1 MRLSEIV
8 GFLGILFPLE
18 AFTYSTGEDDM
29 KTSKI
34 IFFMVGMFMF
44 LLLTSCSR
52 EEPAQTPQAKNIGK
66 PEAAVVELTD
76 AQIEDIVRRSYQYVA
91 MYNVNQKLALEEEG
105 MTTRGYNKGLKN
117 TDLLDHTAE
126 FIARPN
132 NDSIYQLA
140 MLDLR
145 KDAVVFEFPA
155 FDSKYVSLMTSGYDH
170 YVEIPLSTVE
180 GNFHKPTTVLF
191 YTARTEGYHGEKVE
205 GIDEIF
211 EMTGDFVSATLR
223 VMPHANEPERF
234 KRIVDQINSIKGMT
248 LSEFL
253 GKPAPEADK
262 VNFPPY
268 GKTDA
273 DIFENNLLEVM
284 QFVFNHTTFDPNND
298 LDRKVLAVY
307 APLGVV
313 PGKEYDSENV
323 AKIDGKKFR
332 EISIKVR
339 DEQIAIMNDL
349 KRMAPFMTLIFQPKG
364 TIGLEAMLFPSV
376 VGPIGQPAKEAMYP
390 SIITEDG
397 APMNAQYD
405 YVIRMT
411 KDELPPAN
419 AFWSFTLYDA
429 VNGFFIPNEHKK
441 YSVGENGG
449 MKLNDE
455 GGIEIYIAAEKP
467 DGVPAEN
474 WLPIERK
481 DLDMN
486 MTLRIYAPDL
496 EKMKTWQAPKA
507 EIVK

>member
-1 MRLSEIV
+1 MKLNRILSIA
-8 GFLGILFPLE
+8 L
-18 AFTYSTGEDDM
+18 M
-29 KTSKI
+29 
-34 IFFMVGMFMF
+34 
-44 LLLTSCSR
+44 LLLSMGIVSM
-52 EEPAQTPQAKNIGK
+52 AQAQKSVK
-66 PEAAVVELTD
+66 LSD
-76 AQIEDIVRRSYQYVA
+76 KQIEDIVKRSYQYVA
-91 MYNVNQKLALEEEG
+91 MYNVNQKVAFDEEG
-105 MTTRGYNKGLKN
+105 MSTKGYNKGLKN

-132 NDSIYQLA
+132 NDTIYQAA

-145 KDAVVFEFPA
+145 KDAVVFKFPA

-170 YVEIPLSTVE
+170 YIEIPLSTVE
-180 GNFHKPTTVLF
+180 GDFQEPKTVLF
-191 YTARTEGYHGEKVE
+191 YTKRTEGYSGKKIE

-234 KRIVDQINSIKGMT
+234 KRIVDQINSIKGMS

-284 QFVFNHTTFDPNND
+284 QFVFNHTTFDPNNE
-298 LDRKVLAVY
+298 LDRKVLEVY

-313 PGKEYDSENV
+313 PGKQYDPETAV
-323 AKIDGKKFR
+323 KIDGKKFR

-339 DEQIAIMNDL
+339 DEQIAIMNDP
-349 KRMAPFMTLIFQPKG
+349 KRMVPFLTLIFQPKG
-364 TIGLEAMLFPSV
+364 ATGVGLDAMLFPSV
-376 VGPIGQPAKEAMYP
+376 VGPMGQPAKEAMYP
-390 SIITEDG
+390 AIVTEDG
-397 APMNAQYD
+397 APMNAQHD

-455 GGIEIYIAAEKP
+455 GGIDIYIAAEKP
-467 DGVPAEN
+467 AGVPDEN

-481 DLDMN
+481 DLGLN
-486 MTLRIYAPDL
+486 IILRIYAPDL
-496 EKMKTWQAPKA
+496 KKMKTWKPPKA
-507 EIVK
+507 KMVKRASDI

>member
-1 MRLSEIV
+1 MKLNRILSIALTL
-8 GFLGILFPLE
+8 FLC
-18 AFTYSTGEDDM
+18 M
-29 KTSKI
+29 C
-34 IFFMVGMFMF
+34 MV
-44 LLLTSCSR
+44 SVAN
-52 EEPAQTPQAKNIGK
+52 AQKSVK
-66 PEAAVVELTD
+66 LSD
-76 AQIEDIVRRSYQYVA
+76 KQIEDIVKRSYQYVA
-91 MYNVNQKLALEEEG
+91 LYNVNQKVAFDEEG
-105 MTTRGYNKGLKN
+105 MSTKGYNKGLKN

-132 NDSIYQLA
+132 NDTIYQAA

-145 KDAVVFEFPA
+145 KDAVVFKFPA

-170 YVEIPLSTVE
+170 YIEIPLSTVE
-180 GNFHKPTTVLF
+180 GDFQEPKTVLF
-191 YTARTEGYHGEKVE
+191 YTKRTEGYSGKKIE

-234 KRIVDQINSIKGMT
+234 KRIVDQINSIKGMS

-284 QFVFNHTTFDPNND
+284 QFVFNHTTFDPNNE
-298 LDRKVLAVY
+298 LDRKVLEVY

-313 PGKEYDSENV
+313 PGKQYDPETAV
-323 AKIDGKKFR
+323 KIDGKKFR

-339 DEQIAIMNDL
+339 DEQIAIMNDP
-349 KRMAPFMTLIFQPKG
+349 KRMAPYLTLIFQPKG
-364 TIGLEAMLFPSV
+364 TTGVGLDEMLFPSV
-376 VGPIGQPAKEAMYP
+376 VGPMGQPAKEAMYP
-390 SIITEDG
+390 AIVTEDG
-397 APMNAQYD
+397 APMNAQHD

-455 GGIEIYIAAEKP
+455 GGIDIYIAAEKP
-467 DGVPAEN
+467 AGVPDEN

-481 DLDMN
+481 DLGLN
-486 MTLRIYAPDL
+486 IILRIYAPDL
-496 EKMKTWQAPKA
+496 KKMKTWKPPKA
-507 EIVK
+507 KMVKRASAI

>member
-1 MRLSEIV
+1 MGIVSMAQAQKSVKLS
-8 GFLGILFPLE
+8 
-18 AFTYSTGEDDM
+18 D
-29 KTSKI
+29 K
-34 IFFMVGMFMF
+34 
-44 LLLTSCSR
+44 
-52 EEPAQTPQAKNIGK
+52 
-66 PEAAVVELTD
+66 
-76 AQIEDIVRRSYQYVA
+76 QIEDIVKRSYQYVA
-91 MYNVNQKLALEEEG
+91 MYNVNQKVAFDEEG
-105 MTTRGYNKGLKN
+105 MSTKGYNKGLKN

-132 NDSIYQLA
+132 NDTIYQAA

-145 KDAVVFEFPA
+145 KDAVVFKFPA

-170 YVEIPLSTVE
+170 YIEIPLSTVE
-180 GNFHKPTTVLF
+180 GDFQEPKTVLF
-191 YTARTEGYHGEKVE
+191 YTKRTEGYSGKKIE

-234 KRIVDQINSIKGMT
+234 KRIVDQINSIKGMS

-284 QFVFNHTTFDPNND
+284 QFVFNHTTFDPNNE
-298 LDRKVLAVY
+298 LDRKVLEVY

-313 PGKEYDSENV
+313 PGKQYDPETAV
-323 AKIDGKKFR
+323 KIDGKKFR

-339 DEQIAIMNDL
+339 DEQIAIMNDP
-349 KRMAPFMTLIFQPKG
+349 KRMAPYLTLIFQPKG
-364 TIGLEAMLFPSV
+364 TTGVGLDEMLFPSV
-376 VGPIGQPAKEAMYP
+376 VGPMGQPAKEAMYP
-390 SIITEDG
+390 AIVTEDG
-397 APMNAQYD
+397 APMNAQHD

-455 GGIEIYIAAEKP
+455 GGIDIYIAAEKP
-467 DGVPAEN
+467 AGVPDEN

-481 DLDMN
+481 DLGLN
-486 MTLRIYAPDL
+486 IILRIYAPDL
-496 EKMKTWQAPKA
+496 KKMKTWKPPKA
-507 EIVK
+507 KMVKRASAI

>member
-1 MRLSEIV
+1 
-8 GFLGILFPLE
+8 
-18 AFTYSTGEDDM
+18 M
-29 KTSKI
+29 KLSKI
-34 IFFMVGMFMF
+34 VSLTFTFFVFSGLISM
-44 LLLTSCSR
+44 
-52 EEPAQTPQAKNIGK
+52 AQAKK
-66 PEAAVVELTD
+66 SVKLSDE
-76 AQIEDIVRRSYQYVA
+76 QIENIVRRSYQYVA
-91 MYNVNQKLALEEEG
+91 MYNVNQKLAFDEEG
-105 MTTRGYNKGLKN
+105 MNTGGYNKGLKN

-132 NDSIYQLA
+132 NDTIYQLA

-180 GNFHKPTTVLF
+180 DDFQKPTTVLF
-191 YTARTEGYHGEKVE
+191 YTARTEMYNGEKVE
-205 GIDEIF
+205 GIDKVF

-253 GKPAPEADK
+253 GKPAPKADE
-262 VNFPPY
+262 VDFPPY

-284 QFVFNHTTFDPNND
+284 QFVFNHTTFDPNLE
-298 LDRKVLAVY
+298 LDRKVLAAY
-307 APLGVV
+307 EPLGLV
-313 PGKEYDSENV
+313 PGQEYDPKKV

-339 DEQIAIMNDL
+339 DEAIGIMNDT
-349 KRMAPFMTLIFQPKG
+349 KRMAPFLTLIFQPKG
-364 TIGLEAMLFPSV
+364 ATGVGLDAMLFPSV

-390 SIITEDG
+390 AITTKDG

-429 VNGFFIPNEHKK
+429 VKGFFIPNEHKK

-455 GGIEIYIAAEKP
+455 GAIDIYFASEKP
-467 DGVPAEN
+467 KDVPAEN

-481 DLDMN
+481 DLELN
-486 MTLRIYAPDL
+486 IILRVYAPDL

-507 EIVK
+507 EKL

>member
-1 MRLSEIV
+1 MKLNRILSIA
-8 GFLGILFPLE
+8 L
-18 AFTYSTGEDDM
+18 M
-29 KTSKI
+29 
-34 IFFMVGMFMF
+34 
-44 LLLTSCSR
+44 LLLSMGIVSM
-52 EEPAQTPQAKNIGK
+52 AQAQKSVK
-66 PEAAVVELTD
+66 LSD
-76 AQIEDIVRRSYQYVA
+76 KQIEDIVKRSYQYVA
-91 MYNVNQKLALEEEG
+91 MYNVNQKVAFDEEG
-105 MTTRGYNKGLKN
+105 MTTKGYNKGLKN

-132 NDSIYQLA
+132 NDTIYQAA

-145 KDAVVFEFPA
+145 KDAVVFKFPA

-170 YVEIPLSTVE
+170 YIEIPLSTVE
-180 GNFHKPTTVLF
+180 GDFQEPKTVLF
-191 YTARTEGYHGEKVE
+191 YTKRTEGYSGKKIE

-234 KRIVDQINSIKGMT
+234 KRIVDQINSIKGMS

-284 QFVFNHTTFDPNND
+284 QFVFNHTTFDPNNE
-298 LDRKVLAVY
+298 LDRKVLEVY

-313 PGKEYDSENV
+313 PGKQYDPETAV
-323 AKIDGKKFR
+323 KIDGKKFR

-339 DEQIAIMNDL
+339 DEQIAIMNDP
-349 KRMAPFMTLIFQPKG
+349 KRMVPFLTLIFQPKG
-364 TIGLEAMLFPSV
+364 ATGVGLDVMLFPSV
-376 VGPIGQPAKEAMYP
+376 VGPMGQPAKEAMYP
-390 SIITEDG
+390 AIVTEDG
-397 APMNAQYD
+397 APMTAQYD

-455 GGIEIYIAAEKP
+455 GGIDIYIAAEKP
-467 DGVPAEN
+467 AGVPDEN

-481 DLDMN
+481 DLGLN
-486 MTLRIYAPDL
+486 IILRIYAPDL
-496 EKMKTWQAPKA
+496 KKMKTWKAPKA
-507 EIVK
+507 EMLK

>member
-1 MRLSEIV
+1 MKHAVLSLAIAI
-8 GFLGILFPLE
+8 FLSAPD
-18 AFTYSTGEDDM
+18 AATAQSGETID
-29 KTSKI
+29 
-34 IFFMVGMFMF
+34 
-44 LLLTSCSR
+44 
-52 EEPAQTPQAKNIGK
+52 
-66 PEAAVVELTD
+66 LTD
-76 AQIEDIVRRSYQYVA
+76 AQMEELVRRSYQYVA
-91 MYNVNQKLALEEEG
+91 MFNVNQKLALAEEG
-105 MTTRGYNKGLKN
+105 MATGGYNKGLKN

-145 KDAVVFEFPA
+145 KDAIVFEFPA

-180 GNFHKPTTVLF
+180 GDFDKPTTVLF
-191 YTARTEGYHGEKVE
+191 YTARTEGYSGDKFE

-234 KRIVDQINSIKGMT
+234 ERIVDQINSIKGMT

-253 GKPAPEADK
+253 GQPVPEADK
-262 VNFPPY
+262 VNFPAY

-273 DIFENNLLEVM
+273 DTFENNLLEVM
-284 QFVFNHTTFDPNND
+284 QFVFNHTTFDPD
-298 LDRKVLAVY
+298 FELDREVLAAY
-307 APLGVV
+307 EPLGVV
-313 PGKEYDSENV
+313 PGNEYDPEKV
-323 AKIDGKKFR
+323 AKIDGKKLK

-339 DEQIAIMNDL
+339 DEAIGIMNDPE
-349 KRMAPFMTLIFQPKG
+349 RMAPFLTLIFQPKG
-364 TIGLEAMLFPSV
+364 TAEIGLDEMLFPSV

-390 SIITEDG
+390 AIVTEDG
-397 APMNAQYD
+397 EPMNAHHD

-411 KDELPPAN
+411 KGELPPAN

-449 MKLNDE
+449 MKLDDE

-467 DGVPAEN
+467 EGVPAEN

-481 DLDMN
+481 DLGLN
-486 MTLRIYAPDL
+486 IILRIYAPDL
-496 EKMKTWQAPKA
+496 EKMKTWQAPRA
-507 EIVK
+507 EIIR

>member
-1 MRLSEIV
+1 MKLNRILSIA
-8 GFLGILFPLE
+8 L
-18 AFTYSTGEDDM
+18 T
-29 KTSKI
+29 
-34 IFFMVGMFMF
+34 
-44 LLLTSCSR
+44 LLLSMGIVSM
-52 EEPAQTPQAKNIGK
+52 AQAQKSVK
-66 PEAAVVELTD
+66 LSD
-76 AQIEDIVRRSYQYVA
+76 KQIEDIVKRSYQYVA
-91 MYNVNQKLALEEEG
+91 MYNVNQKVAFDEEG
-105 MTTRGYNKGLKN
+105 MSTKGYNKGLKN

-132 NDSIYQLA
+132 NDTIYQAA

-145 KDAVVFEFPA
+145 KDAVVFKFPA

-170 YVEIPLSTVE
+170 YIEIPLSTVE
-180 GNFHKPTTVLF
+180 GDFQEPKTVLF
-191 YTARTEGYHGEKVE
+191 YTKRTEGYSGKKIE

-234 KRIVDQINSIKGMT
+234 KRIVDQINSIKGMS

-284 QFVFNHTTFDPNND
+284 QFVFNHTTFDPNNE
-298 LDRKVLAVY
+298 LDRKVLEVY

-313 PGKEYDSENV
+313 PGKQYDPETAV
-323 AKIDGKKFR
+323 KIDGKKFR

-339 DEQIAIMNDL
+339 DEQIAIMNDP
-349 KRMAPFMTLIFQPKG
+349 KRMVPFLTLIFQPKG
-364 TIGLEAMLFPSV
+364 ATGVGLDVMLFPSV
-376 VGPIGQPAKEAMYP
+376 VGPMGQPAKEAMYP
-390 SIITEDG
+390 AIVTEDG
-397 APMNAQYD
+397 APMNAQHD

-455 GGIEIYIAAEKP
+455 GGIDIYIAAEKP
-467 DGVPAEN
+467 AGVPDEN

-481 DLDMN
+481 DLGLN
-486 MTLRIYAPDL
+486 IILRIYAPDL
-496 EKMKTWQAPKA
+496 KKMKTWKPPKA
-507 EIVK
+507 KMVKRASAN

>member
-1 MRLSEIV
+1 MKLNRILSI
-8 GFLGILFPLE
+8 
-18 AFTYSTGEDDM
+18 AFTLFLCM
-29 KTSKI
+29 C
-34 IFFMVGMFMF
+34 MV
-44 LLLTSCSR
+44 SV
-52 EEPAQTPQAKNIGK
+52 AQAQKSVK
-66 PEAAVVELTD
+66 LSD
-76 AQIEDIVRRSYQYVA
+76 KQIEDIVKRSYQYVA
-91 MYNVNQKLALEEEG
+91 MYNVNQKVAFDEEG
-105 MTTRGYNKGLKN
+105 MSTKGYNKGLKN

-132 NDSIYQLA
+132 NDTIYQAA

-145 KDAVVFEFPA
+145 KDAVVFKFPA

-170 YVEIPLSTVE
+170 YIEIPLSTVE
-180 GNFHKPTTVLF
+180 GDFQEPKTVLF
-191 YTARTEGYHGEKVE
+191 YTKRTEGYSGKKIE

-234 KRIVDQINSIKGMT
+234 KRIVDQINSIKGMS

-284 QFVFNHTTFDPNND
+284 QFVFNHTTFDPNNE
-298 LDRKVLAVY
+298 LDRKVLEVY

-313 PGKEYDSENV
+313 PGKQYDPETAV
-323 AKIDGKKFR
+323 KIDGKKFR

-339 DEQIAIMNDL
+339 DEQIAIMNDP
-349 KRMAPFMTLIFQPKG
+349 KRMVPFLTLIFQPKG
-364 TIGLEAMLFPSV
+364 ATGVGLDAMLFPSV
-376 VGPIGQPAKEAMYP
+376 VGPMGQPAKEAMYP
-390 SIITEDG
+390 AIVTEDG

-429 VNGFFIPNEHKK
+429 VKGFFIPNEHKK

-455 GGIEIYIAAEKP
+455 GGIDIYIAAEKP
-467 DGVPAEN
+467 KGVPDEN

-481 DLDMN
+481 DLELN
-486 MTLRIYAPDL
+486 IILRIYAPDL

-507 EIVK
+507 EKI

>member
-1 MRLSEIV
+1 MKLNRILSIA
-8 GFLGILFPLE
+8 L
-18 AFTYSTGEDDM
+18 T
-29 KTSKI
+29 
-34 IFFMVGMFMF
+34 
-44 LLLTSCSR
+44 LLLSMGIVSM
-52 EEPAQTPQAKNIGK
+52 AQAQKSVK
-66 PEAAVVELTD
+66 LSD
-76 AQIEDIVRRSYQYVA
+76 KQIEDIVKRSYQYVA
-91 MYNVNQKLALEEEG
+91 MYNVNQKVAFDEEG
-105 MTTRGYNKGLKN
+105 MSTKGYNKGLKN

-132 NDSIYQLA
+132 NDTIYQAA

-145 KDAVVFEFPA
+145 KDAVVFKFPA

-170 YVEIPLSTVE
+170 YIEIPLSTVE
-180 GNFHKPTTVLF
+180 GDFQEPKTVLF
-191 YTARTEGYHGEKVE
+191 YTKRTEGYSGKKIE

-234 KRIVDQINSIKGMT
+234 KRIVDQINSIKGMS

-284 QFVFNHTTFDPNND
+284 QFVFNHTTFDPNNE
-298 LDRKVLAVY
+298 LDRKVLEVY

-313 PGKEYDSENV
+313 PGKQYDPETAV
-323 AKIDGKKFR
+323 KIDGKKFR

-339 DEQIAIMNDL
+339 DEQIAIMNDP
-349 KRMAPFMTLIFQPKG
+349 KRMVPFLTLIFQPKG
-364 TIGLEAMLFPSV
+364 ATGVGLDVMLFPSV
-376 VGPIGQPAKEAMYP
+376 VGPMGQPAKEAMYP
-390 SIITEDG
+390 AIVTEDG

-455 GGIEIYIAAEKP
+455 GGIDIYIAAEKP
-467 DGVPAEN
+467 AGVPDEN

-481 DLDMN
+481 DLGLN
-486 MTLRIYAPDL
+486 IILRIYAPDL
-496 EKMKTWQAPKA
+496 KKMKTWKPPKA
-507 EIVK
+507 KMVKRASAN

>member
-1 MRLSEIV
+1 MKLNRILSIA
-8 GFLGILFPLE
+8 L
-18 AFTYSTGEDDM
+18 M
-29 KTSKI
+29 
-34 IFFMVGMFMF
+34 
-44 LLLTSCSR
+44 LLLSMGIVSM
-52 EEPAQTPQAKNIGK
+52 AQAQKSVK
-66 PEAAVVELTD
+66 LSD
-76 AQIEDIVRRSYQYVA
+76 KQIEDIVKRSYQYVA
-91 MYNVNQKLALEEEG
+91 MYNVNQKVAFDEEG
-105 MTTRGYNKGLKN
+105 MSTKGYNKGLKN

-132 NDSIYQLA
+132 NDTIYQAA

-145 KDAVVFEFPA
+145 KDAVVFKFPA

-170 YVEIPLSTVE
+170 YIEIPLSTVE
-180 GNFHKPTTVLF
+180 GDFQEPKTVLF
-191 YTARTEGYHGEKVE
+191 YTKRTEGYSGKKIE

-234 KRIVDQINSIKGMT
+234 KRIVDQINSIKGMS

-284 QFVFNHTTFDPNND
+284 QFVFNHTTFDPNNE
-298 LDRKVLAVY
+298 LDRKVLEVY

-313 PGKEYDSENV
+313 PGKQYDPETAV
-323 AKIDGKKFR
+323 KIDGKKFR

-339 DEQIAIMNDL
+339 DEQIAIMNDP
-349 KRMAPFMTLIFQPKG
+349 KRMAPYLTLIFQPKG
-364 TIGLEAMLFPSV
+364 TTGVGLDEMLFPSV
-376 VGPIGQPAKEAMYP
+376 VGPMGQPAKEAMYP
-390 SIITEDG
+390 AIVTEDG
-397 APMNAQYD
+397 APMNAQHD

-455 GGIEIYIAAEKP
+455 GGIDIYIAAEKP
-467 DGVPAEN
+467 AGVPDEN

-481 DLDMN
+481 DLGLN
-486 MTLRIYAPDL
+486 IILRIYAPDL
-496 EKMKTWQAPKA
+496 KKMKTWKPPKA
-507 EIVK
+507 KMVKRASAI